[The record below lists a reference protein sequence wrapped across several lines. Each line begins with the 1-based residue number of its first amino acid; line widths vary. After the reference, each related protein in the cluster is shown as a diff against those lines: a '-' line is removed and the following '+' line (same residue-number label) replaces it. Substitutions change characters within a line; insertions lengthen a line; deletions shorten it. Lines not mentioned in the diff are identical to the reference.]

1 MLLIVWLVFCN
12 LLLRVWCFP
21 STPSWDSCSTQLLFA
36 CDFNILIYFLHFQ
49 FCIML
54 EIYYK
59 SLLLLLL
66 FLFFFFFFF
75 LLLLLLLPVL
85 SLLLLSIFLQFLL
98 LSFSLSHLLAVVLFL
113 LSLIYFYCYYFC
125 YKDYCNHYH

>member
-59 SLLLLLL
+59 SLL
-66 FLFFFFFFF
+66 FFFFFFF
-75 LLLLLLLPVL
+75 VLLLLLLLPVL